1 MLLLPELSSNTT
13 WYLVLHILAHHLVEL
28 RRGTATIVHSWLP
41 ILILLVQGE
50 IWGHH
55 VATTATNHR
64 VHGLRVAL
72 WRSTLYLLHVR
83 LLWRIVYEVGLLAH
97 IFILRLHEVIVKL
110 LAIVLLAWCGLT
122 WSNKLYL
129 ITTWDSIMLLFLF
142 LRVLLVGILWVFF
155 SAATIW
161 RISDVAFALFIEL
174 VRCVCCFC
182 KIVIRRNVW
191 LIESGVNHLQAW
203 NFAILVI
210 FLVSYEISKIAL
222 TFFRSHSWI
231 LNRLVDA
238 VRSLEARVY
247 LQFIISLFVLKWG
260 CIWTIW
266 IKLGLICISLFY

>member
-83 LLWRIVYEVGLLAH
+83 LLWWIVYEVGLLAH

-129 ITTWDSIMLLFLF
+129 ITTWGSIMLLFLF